1 MSNNKDK
8 DKFQTH
14 LRQLFEECDIDK
26 NGSLTRQEFRQLCSK
41 IGFTQ
46 EAAEEAFQRLDCD
59 RDDHI
64 SFEEFLAGF
73 NQYQTSTSSQSN
85 QQQSRSDK
93 STNNNRLQPP
103 SDAENRP
110 QSRTSPRLSPVAS
123 RAAIYR
129 PPSAT
134 APITLGSNVPS
145 RFHPSA
151 SQIAAFSG
159 APLISS
165 DGNANS
171 TGTYSS
177 MSGTVSSSAENSTS
191 ADSSSYYSYPNNTN
205 KMNKSNG
212 FNSNEFNLLSDSN
225 QGNAASNGN
234 DMVIYSSDL
243 LTSQMD
249 QATGSQ
255 YNSLISQAGG
265 SGGGNLNASG
275 SSLTQ
280 ASCLNVQDLLDC
292 VQKLQNENQQLSQIF
307 FKDKRQREEL
317 ISQLGEEF
325 DQQVKQAEAAANKRA
340 RDELEAEKRRLRE
353 MMQEEREQLQH
364 HYKTIER
371 MSNVVKNVYEERK
384 LNPGSGDMLDGAGNL
399 ILNGANS
406 IDIVKSQLE
415 DTYEE
420 NKQLKKS
427 LLDTK
432 TDVARIWKEMGNLKE
447 KYEEQLTSAHERNN
461 ETKTECDHIKRQL
474 NLMKDSNRKLQD
486 ASDVITS
493 YITDK
498 VEPVIKIATEYGED
512 YDPDDPTQ
520 QYAITGNP
528 RLLMAGNQPSA
539 CNSRRGSVL
548 SDYFGDE
555 PTMEIS
561 SQTNTKSATPSNQR
575 VGSNTNQNIAQ
586 NEEIIATTTKT
597 TTSETPTQSIS
608 RNTSSSHVNRQH
620 DDDKDI
626 NDWLSQPQNSSPSPE
641 PRSAAILRRAA
652 LSRDGPRG
660 SSSSSCSSSIPTT
673 SLNNSSAAATAST
686 NDNDPTT
693 FQKRSK
699 KSATSS
705 SRVAFRHQKS
715 QSIDLQSDL
724 DELEALHTSNTKQQL
739 DPISGAKIKP
749 LATTGTSP
757 TQEEQPGS
765 VVCMVESADGPTV
778 ATYDIILVGDSFVGK
793 SSLASR
799 FIEGSYTKSVIS
811 TTSIDFKTKDC
822 KVDGINYTINLW
834 DTA

>member
-1 MSNNKDK
+1 MSNNKE
-8 DKFQTH
+8 KFQNH
-14 LRQLFEECDIDK
+14 LRELFNECDIDK
-26 NGSLTRQEFRQLCSK
+26 NGALTRQEFRQLCSK

-59 RDDHI
+59 RDNHI

-73 NQYQTSTSSQSN
+73 NQYQTSSTVNKPQQRQEKSSGQ
-85 QQQSRSDK
+85 
-93 STNNNRLQPP
+93 RLQPP
-103 SDAENRP
+103 SDLEGRS

-123 RAAIYR
+123 RAAIHR
-129 PPSAT
+129 PPSA
-134 APITLGSNVPS
+134 ASPITLGSNVPA
-145 RFHPSA
+145 RFHPSS

-159 APLISS
+159 GVA
-165 DGNANS
+165 GENNS

-177 MSGTVSSSAENSTS
+177 SGTLGSSAENSTS
-191 ADSSSYYSYPNNTN
+191 AESSSYYNQYSPSGKNKLNT
-205 KMNKSNG
+205 NG
-212 FNSNEFNLLSDSN
+212 FNSNEFNPIET
-225 QGNAASNGN
+225 NGN
-234 DMVIYSSDL
+234 DVVIYSSDL
-243 LTSQMD
+243 LTSQLD

-255 YNSLISQAGG
+255 YNSLISQI
-265 SGGGNLNASG
+265 GGGGGGASG

-325 DQQVKQAEAAANKRA
+325 DQQVKQVEAAANKRA

-384 LNPGSGDMLDGAGNL
+384 LNSSGDLDGSGNL
-399 ILNGANS
+399 LINGASS

-420 NKQLKKS
+420 NKQLKRS

-498 VEPVIKIATEYGED
+498 VEPVIKIATEF
-512 YDPDDPTQ
+512 DPDDPAQ
-520 QYAITGNP
+520 QYPITGNP
-528 RLLMAGNQPSA
+528 RLLMAGGQASA

-555 PTMEIS
+555 APSEGHMQSDIS
-561 SQTNTKSATPSNQR
+561 STSEPARPKADEQSAQAKQAT
-575 VGSNTNQNIAQ
+575 
-586 NEEIIATTTKT
+586 ATTT
-597 TTSETPTQSIS
+597 TSTKKPTQQTPATQ
-608 RNTSSSHVNRQH
+608 TSNRVH

-626 NDWLSQPQNSSPSPE
+626 NDWLAQPINSSPSPE
-641 PRSAAILRRAA
+641 PKSADILRRAA
-652 LSRDGPRG
+652 LSRDGLRA
-660 SSSSSCSSSIPTT
+660 SSSSSGSSSIPTLFNST
-673 SLNNSSAAATAST
+673 TNNNIE
-686 NDNDPTT
+686 NDNDN
-693 FQKRSK
+693 QSHKAK
-699 KSATSS
+699 KKADS
-705 SRVAFRHQKS
+705 SRVAFRQQKS
-715 QSIDLQSDL
+715 QSIDLQSDI
-724 DELEALHTSNTKQQL
+724 DELGYAKTKGQHSDAISAGKSQSKLVAANKTANTQT
-739 DPISGAKIKP
+739 KP
-749 LATTGTSP
+749 P
-757 TQEEQPGS
+757 QQEEAGTI
-765 VVCMVESADGPTV
+765 VCMVEAADGPTV

-799 FIEGSYTKSVIS
+799 FIEGSYKRSVIS

-822 KVDGINYTINLW
+822 KVDGVNYTINLW